1 LFPCAFLPDITP
13 GLGTFTTFVIYTC
26 LGAQSM
32 GTLLIGIAT
41 LRMVVEVDTSQQERA
56 VFHTIGWATG
66 IVLGGLAIASSEF
79 VLKEGI
85 FFVANADRK
94 HDGLGV
100 AVIVIVL
107 FTGEFVSHCKIIS
120 DRDSIPCRSVA
131 ATGS

>member
-1 LFPCAFLPDITP
+1 
-13 GLGTFTTFVIYTC
+13 
-26 LGAQSM
+26 M

-41 LRMVVEVDTSQQERA
+41 LRMVVEVDTSQQERV

-66 IVLGGLAIASSEF
+66 IVLGALAIASSEF

-85 FFVANADRK
+85 FFVADADRK

-107 FTGEFVSHCKIIS
+107 FTGEFVSHCKIVS
-120 DRDSIPCRSVA
+120 DIETRFRV
-131 ATGS
+131 GR